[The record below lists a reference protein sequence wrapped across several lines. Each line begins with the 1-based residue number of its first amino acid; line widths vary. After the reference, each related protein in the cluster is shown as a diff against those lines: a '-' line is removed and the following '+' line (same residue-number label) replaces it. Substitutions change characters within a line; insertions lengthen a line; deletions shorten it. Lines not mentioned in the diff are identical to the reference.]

1 MTSPT
6 LSENGPAART
16 ESFARRHRLVVYFL
30 LQGLAVLLC
39 AVILSQPPPVP
50 PDRYRIGDALFGV
63 GDGPTHPV
71 SLPHATPRQ
80 EAGPVA
86 FRYDL
91 VFDRPAVDAAEAWA
105 LFVPRFASA
114 AEIAVNG
121 AVLADSRRDPLAAR
135 LDRNTPLIVAIPSP
149 LLRDGRNEATIRLLI
164 APPLTGFLSAVYAGP
179 DAALRPAFA
188 RRTLLFVTLPL
199 VLTSCQAMLASILAI
214 MWLKRRREPAYG
226 ALAAAMITGV
236 IQSVAVPLDPSGTG
250 AASAV
255 LTAAPPLEG
264 AFVVLFLVH
273 HLGLHPPRLM
283 GLGFL
288 PIIALAPLCMLAPP
302 EVARAGH
309 LLVGLPAV
317 GICLVLISAITGW
330 RALAQG
336 NGDAL
341 LLSPPALVVLIFWGH
356 DMLSLAGV
364 LTDTRI
370 FLARLSYS
378 AFVVAIGAGL
388 TWRFANALNA
398 VDGFAERM
406 RQRVREAETE
416 LEASLRREEARTR
429 LAALGQ
435 ERMRLMRD
443 LHDGMGGHLVSMV
456 ALSEKLG
463 TGGEEIR
470 GTAALALSDLRN
482 VIDAMDDVDGDI
494 MLILGAW
501 RERVA
506 ARLRAHGM
514 GLDWRQLTPSG
525 LPVAENLEPRHV
537 IHILRLLEEAVTNA
551 VKHSRA
557 PLVRISLETVE
568 PPDGPPHG
576 RIVVEDR
583 GRGFALSA
591 DGGIMPAVA
600 GRGLASMRQRAA
612 LSGLMLTLS
621 SGPEGTRVAI
631 DLPARFGEA
640 L

>member
-1 MTSPT
+1 MTSPAV
-6 LSENGPAART
+6 SETPSAAT
-16 ESFARRHRLVVYFL
+16 AGLLARRQRIVVYLL
-30 LQGLAVLLC
+30 LQGLAALLC
-39 AVILSQPPPVP
+39 VVILAQQPPVP
-50 PDRYRIGDALFGV
+50 PDRYRVGEAMVGV
-63 GDGPTHPV
+63 GDGPKQRV
-71 SLPHATPRQ
+71 SLPHATLRQ
-80 EAGPVA
+80 EAGTAA

-91 VFDRPAVDAAEAWA
+91 VFDRPAAASAEPWA

-135 LDRNTPLIVAIPSP
+135 LDRNTPLIVPIPAL
-149 LLRDGRNEATIRLLI
+149 LLRDGRNEASIRILT
-164 APPLTGFLSAVYAGP
+164 APPLSGYLSAVYAGP
-179 DAALRPAFA
+179 DADLRPAFA

-226 ALAAAMITGV
+226 ALAAAMVTGV
-236 IQSVAVPLDPSGTG
+236 IQAVAVPADPSGTG

-264 AFVVLFLVH
+264 ALVLLFLVH
-273 HLGLHPPRLM
+273 HLGLRPPRLI

-288 PIIALAPLCMLAPP
+288 PIVALALLCLVAPSGI
-302 EVARAGH
+302 ARAGH
-309 LLVGLPAV
+309 LLVGLPVV
-317 GICLVLISAITGW
+317 GLSLVLISVITGW
-330 RALAQG
+330 RALAKG
-336 NGDAL
+336 DGDAL

-364 LTDTRI
+364 LADTRI

-482 VIDAMDDVDGDI
+482 VIDAMDDVEGDI

-514 GLDWRQLTPSG
+514 GLDWRLVTPNG

-551 VKHSRA
+551 VKHSGA

-568 PPDGPPHG
+568 PADGPPHG
-576 RIVVEDR
+576 RIVVEDG

-591 DGGIMPAVA
+591 DGGVLPAA
-600 GRGLASMRQRAA
+600 GRGLASMRKRAA

-621 SGPEGTRVAI
+621 SGSAGTRVTV